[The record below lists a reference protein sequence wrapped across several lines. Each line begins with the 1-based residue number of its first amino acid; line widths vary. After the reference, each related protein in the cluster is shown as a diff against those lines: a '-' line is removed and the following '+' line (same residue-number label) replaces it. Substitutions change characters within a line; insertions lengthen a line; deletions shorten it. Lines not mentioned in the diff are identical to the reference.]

1 MNERS
6 LEILEYIRR
15 FQKESGYPPTIREI
29 GEAFG
34 INSTNGVR
42 YHLQQLERAGHF
54 RRTNKLS
61 RGIVLSG
68 TPSSPARASGIP
80 IVGRVAA
87 GQPILAEESH
97 EGRLDT
103 NDVFGDPR
111 GLFALRVR
119 GDSMTGA
126 GILEGDYV
134 IVHHQETA
142 SPNDIVVALLD
153 DEEATVKYFQP
164 RKDAVELVAANPKY
178 PPIVV
183 TPERSFRICG
193 VVKGVV
199 RTL

>member
-1 MNERS
+1 MNQRS

-15 FQKESGYPPTIREI
+15 FHRESGYPPTIREI

-34 INSTNGVR
+34 ITSTNGVR

-61 RGIVLSG
+61 RGIVLAGS
-68 TPSSPARASGIP
+68 TSTPARMSGIP
-80 IVGRVAA
+80 ILGRVAA
-87 GQPILAEESH
+87 GRPILAEESF

-103 NDVFGDPR
+103 HDVFGDPR

-126 GILEGDYV
+126 GIFEHDYV

-142 SPNDIVVALLD
+142 SPNDIIVALLD

-164 RKDAVELVAANPKY
+164 KKDTIELVAANPKY

-183 TPERSFRICG
+183 TPDRSFRICG
-193 VVKGVV
+193 VVKGVI